1 MEKRKVFVFGNLLLE
16 KDSLAIAAAVR
27 LKNRLEGIEFVAVQ
41 SLDEVEEKGELWI
54 MDVAEGIER
63 VELIEEIEM
72 LQTGQPVSGH
82 DFDLAME
89 LKLLKKMRRL
99 GKVKIIAI
107 PVGYDLGKAV
117 KEVEGILSS

>member
-1 MEKRKVFVFGNLLLE
+1 VEKRKVFVFGNLLLE